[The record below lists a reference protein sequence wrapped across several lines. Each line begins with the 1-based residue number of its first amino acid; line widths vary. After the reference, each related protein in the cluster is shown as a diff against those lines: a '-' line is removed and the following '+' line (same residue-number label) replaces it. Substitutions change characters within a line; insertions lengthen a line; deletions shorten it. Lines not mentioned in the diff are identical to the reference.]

1 MDLTSIVNYIN
12 LFIVN
17 ANFPSLGSIL
27 VQLFV
32 GLLGS
37 LIASLIVA
45 ALSGRKFQRAIADSE
60 GNVLN
65 ALNPINTMVTAQ
77 AHNIQTLAQIVPAV
91 NTIGNEVKTLAQL
104 VDKIRQGLEK
114 SK

>member
-1 MDLTSIVNYIN
+1 
-12 LFIVN
+12 VN

>member
-1 MDLTSIVNYIN
+1 MGLTSIANYVN

-17 ANFPSLGSIL
+17 ANFPSLGLIL

-37 LIASLIVA
+37 LIASFIVA
-45 ALSGRKFQRAIADSE
+45 ALSGRKFQRAITDSE
-60 GNVLN
+60 DNVLN
-65 ALNPINTMVTAQ
+65 ALNPVNTMITAQ
-77 AHNIQTLAQIVPAV
+77 ARNIQTLAQIVPAV
-91 NTIGNEVKTLAQL
+91 NTISNEVKTLAQL